1 MAAEGVMSGIVAGVD
16 YGLLFSSS
24 STSQA
29 SSNILSILYNPAA
42 QTAGQSSFVSTGNPL
57 LDLKLAQQDESAD
70 VAKEQL
76 QPQVMQAVS
85 AFTTA
90 VNKST
95 SISQALGNPEVQQV
109 LLTANGLS
117 SYIGQTALVQKVLM
131 SDPNDPKSLVNQ
143 LGNAQLLSTVQ
154 TYNFAKNGLSELQ
167 NPMIQQTLSS
177 GYAQAMWLQS
187 LDQATPGLSNAI
199 TFLGQ
204 ASSIKSSADILDN
217 ITNFYVVTTALGIPQ
232 SIINQPLAA
241 QQQALNSRLDY
252 SKLQDPNYVS
262 SLTDQ
267 YLLTMQENSTSGT
280 TNSGTASMLNLF
292 A

>member
-1 MAAEGVMSGIVAGVD
+1 MSGIVAGMD
-16 YGLLFSSS
+16 YSLLFSPSS
-24 STSQA
+24 ASQA
-29 SSNILSILYNPAA
+29 STNILNILYNPAA

-76 QPQVMQAVS
+76 QPQVMQAIT

-90 VNKST
+90 ISKST

-117 SYIGQTALVQKVLM
+117 NYIGQTALVQKVMM
-131 SDPNDPKSLVNQ
+131 SDPNDPTSLVNQ
-143 LGNAQLLSTVQ
+143 LGDSQLTSAVQ
-154 TYNFAKNGLSELQ
+154 TYNFGQNGLAELQ
-167 NPMIQQTLSS
+167 NPMIQQTLAS

-204 ASSIKSSADILDN
+204 ASQIKSSADILDN
-217 ITNFYVVTTALGIPQ
+217 ITNFDVVTTALGIPQ
-232 SIINQPLAA
+232 AIINQPLAA
-241 QQQALNSRLDY
+241 QQQAIDSRLDY
-252 SKLQDPNYVS
+252 AKLQDPNYVS

-267 YLLTMQENSTSGT
+267 YLLTMQENNTSST
-280 TNSGTASMLNLF
+280 TNTGAASVLNLF